1 MKFKAKSFD
10 CHVDIN
16 QQTFFY
22 CMTVKFWVQVLILL
36 PMVCLLGQKSEVL

>member
-10 CHVDIN
+10 CHVDMN
-16 QQTFFY
+16 QQI

-36 PMVCLLGQKSEVL
+36 PMVCLLGQKSEAL